1 MAEMT
6 AEQAR
11 RLLQNPFDKRPRL
24 LEIWS
29 DKTNQIAALIQQQAA
44 TIEAQG
50 RDIERLTNVYNVANR
65 YIADGLFN
73 VDFNYRQL
81 EKALEIAKQ
90 QVREGLNDV

>member
-6 AEQAR
+6 AKKAVEW
-11 RLLQNPFDKRPRL
+11 LT
-24 LEIWS
+24 S
-29 DKTNQIAALIQQQAA
+29 DKAFGQECYSRKQIAALLEQQAQQ
-44 TIEAQG
+44 IEAQG

>member
-6 AEQAR
+6 AAKAVK
-11 RLLQNPFDKRPRL
+11 RLIITGSPVLF
-24 LEIWS
+24 E
-29 DKTNQIAALIQQQAA
+29 IAALIQQQAA

-90 QVREGLNDV
+90 QVREGQG

>member
-6 AEQAR
+6 AEKAVEW
-11 RLLQNPFDKRPRL
+11 LT
-24 LEIWS
+24 S
-29 DKTNQIAALIQQQAA
+29 DKAFGAECYSRKQIAALIQQQAA

>member
-1 MAEMT
+1 MTKMT
-6 AEQAR
+6 AAEAIEW
-11 RLLQNPFDKRPRL
+11 LT
-24 LEIWS
+24 S
-29 DKTNQIAALIQQQAA
+29 DKAFGQECYSRKQIADLIQQQAA

>member
-6 AEQAR
+6 AAAMVEW
-11 RLLQNPFDKRPRL
+11 LT
-24 LEIWS
+24 S
-29 DKTNQIAALIQQQAA
+29 DKAFGQECYSRQQIAALIQQQAA

>member
-6 AEQAR
+6 AVAIVEW
-11 RLLQNPFDKRPRL
+11 LT
-24 LEIWS
+24 S
-29 DKTNQIAALIQQQAA
+29 DKAFGAECYSRKQIAALIQQQAA

-90 QVREGLNDV
+90 QVREGHNDV